1 MNNSLAYVQQ
11 HLLLCDATE
20 KHRGGRRSSR
30 RDGNASWGGIPRNV
44 GKIPAGISYLRGILQ
59 RSSLFSELSLLTTCA
74 ALPSLFGLEIIVGK
88 YRCW

>member
-1 MNNSLAYVQQ
+1 MFSSICCSVMQRKSTEGDAEAVEETGTLA
-11 HLLLCDATE
+11 
-20 KHRGGRRSSR
+20 G
-30 RDGNASWGGIPRNV
+30 GGIPRNV